1 LRRRG
6 ESIEHDVESLFVRDV
21 YDPAPTVIQ
30 EHEPLSEV
38 IAHLDNRS
46 QSVFPVIDAERHVV
60 GVVTIGDLGRLATAA
75 GALGTLVRAV
85 DIAQTT
91 ETVGPSDSLRSAV
104 RRMGVRGA
112 AAVPV
117 VQDDKL
123 VGLISRAH
131 ILGAYDR
138 H

>member
-1 LRRRG
+1 L
-6 ESIEHDVESLFVRDV
+6 
-21 YDPAPTVIQ
+21 
-30 EHEPLSEV
+30 
-38 IAHLDNRS
+38 AHLDNRT

-60 GVVTIGDLGRLATAA
+60 GVLTIGDLGRLATAA

-85 DIAQTT
+85 DIAQPT
-91 ETVGPSDSLRSAV
+91 ETVGPNDSVRSAM

-117 VQDDKL
+117 VQDERLIGL
-123 VGLISRAH
+123 VSRAH
-131 ILGAYDR
+131 ILGAYER